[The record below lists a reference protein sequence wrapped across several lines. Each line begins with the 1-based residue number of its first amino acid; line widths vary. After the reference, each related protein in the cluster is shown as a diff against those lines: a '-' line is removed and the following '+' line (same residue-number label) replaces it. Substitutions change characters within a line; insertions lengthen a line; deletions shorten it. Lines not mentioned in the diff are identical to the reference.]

1 MESFSSLGTIAALV
15 GYPLA
20 ISFTNSILISGAPA
34 AVLAVLCPCIAI
46 GGAVGGKG
54 RRDEE
59 EDMEGG
65 RHGRHG
71 DEEIQ
76 VRGSRR
82 RSFVTSSSSS
92 SPSTG

>member
-15 GYPLA
+15 GNPLA

-54 RRDEE
+54 RREE

>member
-1 MESFSSLGTIAALV
+1 M
-15 GYPLA
+15 
-20 ISFTNSILISGAPA
+20 
-34 AVLAVLCPCIAI
+34 
-46 GGAVGGKG
+46 GGKG